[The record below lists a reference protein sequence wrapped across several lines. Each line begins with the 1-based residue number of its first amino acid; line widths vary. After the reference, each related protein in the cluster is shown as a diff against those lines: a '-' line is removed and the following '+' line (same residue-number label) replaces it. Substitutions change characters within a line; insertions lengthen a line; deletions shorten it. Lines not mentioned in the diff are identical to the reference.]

1 MTHARLALVFAM
13 LLTIGPKAAA
23 CAEGVELQLSSAA
36 PTQGSL
42 VLVEVRPGT
51 DAAQVEGHWRGRPLR
66 FWRHGEAF
74 RALAAVD
81 LDQTP
86 RRTPMTLT
94 VTRAD
99 GVRVGC
105 SELVDVRAGEFT
117 VERLTVARQF
127 VELSATDLARAEKE
141 AERLRAIFA
150 DATRERLWQGK
161 FLSPVEGVGA
171 TGNFGR
177 RRWLNNQPRSPH
189 SGEDFP
195 APAGTPV
202 RASQRGRVALAEELF
217 FSGNTVVVDHG
228 LGLYTFYGHL
238 ESIAVRAGEAV
249 EAGAVVGR
257 VGATG
262 RVTGA
267 HLHWA
272 ARLNDARVNPL
283 DLVGLPE

>member
-1 MTHARLALVFAM
+1 MKIRFAVLMLALATAVSDAV
-13 LLTIGPKAAA
+13 A
-23 CAEGVELQLSSAA
+23 CAEGVELRLSSAT

-42 VLVEVRPGT
+42 VLVEVRPGKE
-51 DAAQVEGHWRGRPLR
+51 AARVEGRWHEQPLR
-66 FWRHGEAF
+66 FWQQGEAF

-81 LDQTP
+81 LEQAP
-86 RRTPMTLT
+86 ERAPLTLT
-94 VTRAD
+94 VSRAD
-99 GVRVGC
+99 GTRVGC
-105 SELVDVRAGEFT
+105 SELVSVRAGDFA

-127 VELSATDLARAEKE
+127 VELSAADLERAEKE
-141 AERLRAIFA
+141 AERLRTLFA
-150 DATRERLWQGK
+150 AATPERLWQGK
-161 FLSPVEGVGA
+161 FRAPVEGIRE

-177 RRWLNNQPRSPH
+177 RRWMNDQPRSPH

-195 APAGTPV
+195 APAGAPV
-202 RASQRGRVALAEELF
+202 RAAQRGRVALAEELF
-217 FSGNTVVVDHG
+217 FSGNTVVLDHG

-272 ARLNDARVNPL
+272 ARLNEARVNPL
-283 DLVGLPE
+283 DLVSLPE